1 MQEELDKVSLDEVL
15 DIYKEISSMY
25 KSLEDKEKEIAES
38 ENNDKWY

>member
-15 DIYKEISSMY
+15 DIYKEISAMY

-38 ENNDKWY
+38 EENDK

>member
-38 ENNDKWY
+38 ENNDK